1 MLRIKIACPNH
12 RRYNPERD
20 GEAAIRG
27 GCRICREMFG
37 LYMTALR
44 LQRGVYEAEHT
55 ETEEE
60 IGRL

>member
-1 MLRIKIACPNH
+1 MR
-12 RRYNPERD
+12 E
-20 GEAAIRG
+20 GEAGIKG
-27 GCRICREMFG
+27 GCRICQEMFT